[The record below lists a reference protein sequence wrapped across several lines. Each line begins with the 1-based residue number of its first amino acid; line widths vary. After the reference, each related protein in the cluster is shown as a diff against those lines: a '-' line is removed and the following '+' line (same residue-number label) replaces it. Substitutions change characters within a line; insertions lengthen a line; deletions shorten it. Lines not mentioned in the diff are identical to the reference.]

1 MKTIQKLIVMMF
13 VLCNLMLQ
21 GVKAEPVLSFANREA
36 LKYEKVLKVGEVE
49 IVEFV
54 NPVSLAHYGTNET
67 SLDYIELE
75 KLEPEAKGYRKF
87 MIKAKRA
94 GSGELTFKSGED
106 FIKVK
111 VIVEDDYLA
120 LENELNKLFG
130 IANASSDDRIRVISA
145 NMVSSLPV
153 TNETVPHVY
162 LKGRVASAKQA
173 LLAVAFAAN
182 AVGDHG
188 VKIFSNPGG
197 QLRLKDLDSQ
207 ALKSSAGSS
216 KADDTSF
223 VDSYESANKLIDTN
237 NLYRDLI
244 LASEQERVISYL
256 QVAEPKRFAV
266 KVRFLE
272 MDSKYVDEFVSSINT
287 TISAGDIKG
296 AFGSNGLVAPNI
308 TKIADLGGAVLTD
321 SFSGAGIARLATQI
335 VSGNLIS
342 GSTKIL
348 DNAFLNVNLN
358 NLLQE
363 GVLRVVNEFS
373 LITHSG
379 EMVSLGKGTRFPV
392 PKQNNGVGNTAIS
405 FEYIPIGFKGEL
417 KVTGLENNLI
427 DVQLASR
434 LSAAEA
440 AVATVQGISIPI
452 FSEEYVNSGALLSD
466 GQEVVLNA
474 FMTESETMSK
484 SSSPL
489 GRIVP
494 LLGRAKRKKRSKDL
508 LFIALVA
515 EEIEASSRQITTKEL
530 QLPHVDMSKSKNIYV
545 DYNTKLREQGVTDT
559 IDLSLLNSSKSAAKT
574 QFRKPLQLDP
584 LDEEGLEL

>member
-1 MKTIQKLIVMMF
+1 MKKIQKIQKTFVILFMF
-13 VLCNLMLQ
+13 YSLALNAVH
-21 GVKAEPVLSFANREA
+21 AEPVLSFANRAA
-36 LKYEKVLKVGEVE
+36 LKYEKILRVGEVE
-49 IVEFV
+49 IIEFT
-54 NPVSLAHYGTNET
+54 NPVSLAHYGTSEA

-75 KLEPEAKGYRKF
+75 KLEPEANGYRKF

-94 GSGELTFKSGED
+94 GSGELTFKSGDD
-106 FIKVK
+106 FVKVK
-111 VIVEDDYLA
+111 VIVADDYVA
-120 LENELNKLFG
+120 LEDELNKLFG
-130 IANASSDDRIRVISA
+130 IVNASPDEKIQVVSA
-145 NMVSSLPV
+145 NMISNLSTPNDG
-153 TNETVPHVY
+153 TQHIY
-162 LKGRVASAKQA
+162 LKGNVDSAKKA

-197 QLRLKDLDSQ
+197 QLRLKDLNSDIAKNSKSQ
-207 ALKSSAGSS
+207 SSG
-216 KADDTSF
+216 KDTSF
-223 VDSYESANKLIDTN
+223 VEFYESTNKLIDTN

-244 LASEQERVISYL
+244 LASEKERVISYI
-256 QVAEPKRFAV
+256 QVREPKRFAV

-272 MDSKYVDEFVSSINT
+272 MDAKYVDEFVSSINA
-287 TISAGDIKG
+287 TINAGDLKG
-296 AFGSNGLVAPNI
+296 ALGTTGLVAPNV
-308 TKIADLGGAVLTD
+308 TKIADLGSTILTD
-321 SFSGAGIARLATQI
+321 SFTGSGITKLASQI
-335 VSGNLIS
+335 VGGNIIS
-342 GSTKIL
+342 GSTKLL
-348 DNAFLNVNLN
+348 DNAFLNVNIN

-417 KVTGLENNLI
+417 KVTGLENDLI

-452 FSEEYVNSGALLSD
+452 FSEEYVNSGALLSS

-474 FMTESETMSK
+474 FMTETETLAK
-484 SSSPL
+484 AVTPL
-489 GRIVP
+489 GRLIP
-494 LLGRAKRKKRSKDL
+494 LLGKAKRKKRSKDL
-508 LFIALVA
+508 LFIALAA
-515 EEIEASSRQITTKEL
+515 EEIEPSSKQIASNGL
-530 QLPHVDMSKSKNIYV
+530 QLPHVDMNQSKNIYT
-545 DYNTKLREQGVTDT
+545 DYSSKLREVGVTDT
-559 IDLSLLNSSKSAAKT
+559 LDLSL
-574 QFRKPLQLDP
+574 RKNQQRLDP